1 MRLASSPVP
10 VTDAS
15 RRSSRRSR
23 AARSR
28 SPSPASSGV
37 SAGLARGEQP
47 VRLALAVGREVQA
60 DRPAV
65 GRIGLARDQPL
76 RFEALDDPHAARV
89 AEAEHAA
96 QRVDRRAVGEGL
108 ERGEDGGARQLHAGR
123 LAHAVADDERVG
135 AQEVRGARA
144 HEGACVTWWTG
155 PPRPAPSA
163 IASSVATAGRRA
175 AGTAPCLAT

>member
-1 MRLASSPVP
+1 MRLASSPLA

-23 AARSR
+23 ASRSALAEPGQQRRERRLARGRSRCASR
-28 SPSPASSGV
+28 SPS
-37 SAGLARGEQP
+37 R
-47 VRLALAVGREVQA
+47 REVQA
-60 DRPAV
+60 HGAAV
-65 GRIGLARDQPL
+65 GRIGLARDQAL
-76 RFEALDDPHAARV
+76 GFQALDDPHPARV

-108 ERGEDGGARQLHAGR
+108 ERGEDGGARQLHAGG

-135 AQEVRGARA
+135 AQQVGGARA
-144 HEGACVTWWTG
+144 HAGAWVTWWTG